1 MEQAQ
6 NQPKLLA
13 ANYQGISLGRAMNM
27 ARDAVFFNEPGL
39 LFVTAQK
46 YGAVKK
52 IDVTRVAAEYL
63 TENKRSVITVLP
75 KAKPTPSPADSK

>member
-1 MEQAQ
+1 
-6 NQPKLLA
+6 
-13 ANYQGISLGRAMNM
+13 MNM

-39 LFVTAQK
+39 LFITAQK

-52 IDVTRVAAEYL
+52 GDVMRVAAEYL

-75 KAKPTPSPADSK
+75 KAKPASSPTDSK